1 MDKVEEKI
9 RIQRAIKNYSQ
20 EYMAWC
26 LGISQSAYSNLEKG
40 ETNISLQRVY
50 DIAEILE
57 ISPFELMPPPRSGAG
72 INGDFFQRTIYKLRK
87 FWTRNI
93 QKRKSKVPE
102 EVNVFQSD
110 I

>member
-9 RIQRAIKNYSQ
+9 RIQRLIKNYSQ

-40 ETNISLQRVY
+40 ETKISLQRVY
-50 DIAEILE
+50 DIAKILE
-57 ISPFELMPPPRSGAG
+57 ISPFELMPPPKSGAG
-72 INGDFFQRTIYKLRK
+72 INSELFQRTIYKLRK
-87 FWTRNI
+87 FWARNI
-93 QKRKSKVPE
+93 QKRQSNIPDDM
-102 EVNVFQSD
+102 NVFQSD